1 MNLRL
6 TDVLLS
12 VRFIS
17 SSVFMYCV
25 SRFINHNGRISVV
38 IYKTVKARIGKPP
51 KGLAERFDVCRCAAI
66 N

>member
-1 MNLRL
+1 
-6 TDVLLS
+6 
-12 VRFIS
+12 
-17 SSVFMYCV
+17 MYCL

-51 KGLAERFDVCRCAAI
+51 KGLAERFDMPQRG